1 MKAQIVERR
10 RLVNRF
16 FGICVVLLGLL
27 VLWGCSAHEPT
38 DPRVERSAESKNIPL
53 LPMDVAVFGAA
64 TPAMDYSAK
73 DVWFLSNEK
82 GEYKVT
88 DREQIYPPTFVRGV
102 EDTFAIMQEGNL
114 LLVNR
119 NGETVASLPS
129 GMDSWGMLRGTRSED
144 GRYVATLAYSDDADA
159 ALVLSDGQ
167 QAKAQP
173 HPLEVGGMYISNDGT
188 VFTATQTT
196 KLDSSDRSNEFCI
209 RWFSLGTEMESQC
222 FSMAEGRN
230 FSFAVVGLVDGEP
243 WTLVYW
249 YSDDDS
255 GFSLYKFRD
264 GTWEFDRELEGMKID
279 PRETGYIE
287 REMYYRGS
295 VYLLT
300 DKPGIIRFAFPDG
313 HTTSVNMDF
322 QDLSDLMTGTM
333 ISSTVDNNI
342 VSLIFYRDKNIVAG
356 QYVSSFNV
364 EDPSKRVGPWEIP
377 PEVVDSGEPSVRAVY
392 TLFITDEKTRSILGA
407 E

>member
-10 RLVNRF
+10 RLVIRF

-27 VLWGCSAHEPT
+27 VLWGCSSHVPT
-38 DPRVERSAESKNIPL
+38 DPRAERSAESKNIPL
-53 LPMDVAVFGAA
+53 LPMDVAVTGAA
-64 TPAMDYSAK
+64 TPAMDYSAQ

-188 VFTATQTT
+188 VFYCH
-196 KLDSSDRSNEFCI
+196 SNHEI
-209 RWFSLGTEMESQC
+209 RLVGPALG
-222 FSMAEGRN
+222 GRL
-230 FSFAVVGLVDGEP
+230 VVGQNPKEVRTHVP
-243 WTLVYW
+243 TR
-249 YSDDDS
+249 YSPADPQATREGLGRLQHQPRPRQDS
-255 GFSLYKFRD
+255 
-264 GTWEFDRELEGMKID
+264 
-279 PRETGYIE
+279 
-287 REMYYRGS
+287 
-295 VYLLT
+295 
-300 DKPGIIRFAFPDG
+300 
-313 HTTSVNMDF
+313 
-322 QDLSDLMTGTM
+322 
-333 ISSTVDNNI
+333 
-342 VSLIFYRDKNIVAG
+342 
-356 QYVSSFNV
+356 
-364 EDPSKRVGPWEIP
+364 
-377 PEVVDSGEPSVRAVY
+377 
-392 TLFITDEKTRSILGA
+392 
-407 E
+407 

>member
-1 MKAQIVERR
+1 
-10 RLVNRF
+10 
-16 FGICVVLLGLL
+16 
-27 VLWGCSAHEPT
+27 
-38 DPRVERSAESKNIPL
+38 
-53 LPMDVAVFGAA
+53 
-64 TPAMDYSAK
+64 
-73 DVWFLSNEK
+73 
-82 GEYKVT
+82 
-88 DREQIYPPTFVRGV
+88 
-102 EDTFAIMQEGNL
+102 
-114 LLVNR
+114 
-119 NGETVASLPS
+119 
-129 GMDSWGMLRGTRSED
+129 
-144 GRYVATLAYSDDADA
+144 
-159 ALVLSDGQ
+159 
-167 QAKAQP
+167 
-173 HPLEVGGMYISNDGT
+173 
-188 VFTATQTT
+188 
-196 KLDSSDRSNEFCI
+196 
-209 RWFSLGTEMESQC
+209 MESQC

-230 FSFAVVGLVDGEP
+230 TSFAVVGLVDGEP

-249 YSDDDS
+249 YSGDDS

-313 HTTSVNMDF
+313 NTTSVNMDF

-342 VSLIFYRDKNIVAG
+342 VSLVFYRDENIVAG

-364 EDPSKRVGPWEIP
+364 EDLSKRVGPWEIP

-392 TLFITDEKTRSILGA
+392 TLFITDEKTRSMLGA